1 MEKIK
6 ILADSTCDLSDEL
19 IMENDISLIPFYVTL
34 GEERY
39 RDRETL
45 TASKLYQYVDEHGEL
60 PETSAPT
67 PEDYRR
73 FFRQYV
79 EEGYQIIY
87 ICISSD
93 FSSGYQN
100 ACLAAREFAEGQVD
114 VVDSRNLSTGIGLLV
129 MKAVD
134 LLKAGKSKAE
144 IVNHLN
150 EIIPLVRTAF
160 IIDNMDYLHKGGRCT
175 SLQKFLGDMLKF
187 RVEIRVL
194 EGKMEAASRIR
205 GSKIKAYD
213 KLINNLKEDLPNVD
227 KTRVFVT
234 HSMEDE
240 GAEYLKEELANL
252 NHFSEILETK
262 AGCVISSHCGPGTI
276 GVLYIKSK

>member
-45 TASKLYQYVDEHGEL
+45 TTSKLYQYVDEHGEL
-60 PETSAPT
+60 PKTSAPT

-73 FFRQYV
+73 FFQQYV

-160 IIDNMDYLHKGGRCT
+160 MIDNMDYLHKGGRCT
-175 SLQKFLGDMLKF
+175 SLQKFLGNMLKF

>member
-6 ILADSTCDLSDEL
+6 ILADSTCDLSEEIL
-19 IMENDISLIPFYVTL
+19 KENNISLIPFYVTI
-34 GEERY
+34 GEEKY
-39 RDRETL
+39 KDRETL
-45 TASKLYQYVDEHGEL
+45 TTRELYQYVEKHGEL
-60 PETSAPT
+60 PKTSAPT
-67 PEDYRR
+67 PEDFRR
-73 FFRQYV
+73 FFQQYV

-87 ICISSD
+87 ISISSD

-100 ACLAAREFAEGQVD
+100 ASLAARDFAEGQVD

-175 SLQKFLGDMLKF
+175 SLQKFLGNMLKF
-187 RVEIRVL
+187 RVEIRVVD
-194 EGKMEAASRIR
+194 GKMEAASRIR

-276 GVLYIKSK
+276 GVLYIK

>member
-45 TASKLYQYVDEHGEL
+45 TTSKLYQYVDEHGEL
-60 PETSAPT
+60 PKTSAPT

-73 FFRQYV
+73 FFQQYV

-175 SLQKFLGDMLKF
+175 SLQKFLGNMLKF
-187 RVEIRVL
+187 RVEIRVVD
-194 EGKMEAASRIR
+194 GKMDAASKIR
-205 GSKIKAYD
+205 GSKIKALN
-213 KLINNLKEDLPNVD
+213 KLISNLEEDLPDVD
-227 KTRVFVT
+227 TSRVFVT

>member
-6 ILADSTCDLSDEL
+6 ILADSTCDLSEEIL
-19 IMENDISLIPFYVTL
+19 KENNISLIPFYVTI
-34 GEERY
+34 GEEKY
-39 RDRETL
+39 KDRETL
-45 TASKLYQYVDEHGEL
+45 TTRELYQYVEKHGEL
-60 PETSAPT
+60 PKTSAPT
-67 PEDYRR
+67 PEDFRR
-73 FFRQYV
+73 FFQQYV

-87 ICISSD
+87 ISISSD

-100 ACLAAREFAEGQVD
+100 ACLAARDFAEGQVD

-175 SLQKFLGDMLKF
+175 SLQKFLGNMFKF